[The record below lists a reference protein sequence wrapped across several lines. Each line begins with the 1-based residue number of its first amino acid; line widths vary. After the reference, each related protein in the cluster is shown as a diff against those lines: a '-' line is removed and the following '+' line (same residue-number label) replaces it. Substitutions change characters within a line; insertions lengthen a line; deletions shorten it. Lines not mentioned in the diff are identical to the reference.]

1 MLNKKYKTTAIVS
14 TFPIF
19 LFTNFCLSETIVLA
33 HMQLPLPFLSNAFLS
48 KALFS
53 LFIRILQKES
63 GGKNI
68 YCNLALE
75 EKEETEKCTIFFR
88 FFFFLE
94 RSYNKILAVRILY
107 CRLQP
112 YSFEFYIRVYSSM
125 HHNV

>member
-88 FFFFLE
+88 FFFFFGEKLQQNT
-94 RSYNKILAVRILY
+94 RSA
-107 CRLQP
+107 
-112 YSFEFYIRVYSSM
+112 YSLLSLTALFL
-125 HHNV
+125 